1 MKYRIA
7 AIVIALGG
15 TAFAHTGVKNEDV
28 LARMDGMSAI
38 ADAVKVIGTMA
49 KGEAEF
55 DAAAI
60 DAALSEIE
68 TRAGNIPMRFETEVI
83 TEKSE
88 ALPVIWEDMNGFADK
103 ATALQT
109 LARDNIGTVQSAG
122 DLRPLMR
129 DMAGACR
136 ACHADYRE

>member
-1 MKYRIA
+1 MKYKIA
-7 AIVIALGG
+7 AIMIALGG

-28 LARMDGMSAI
+28 LARMGGMSAI

-49 KGEAEF
+49 KGERAF

-60 DAALSEIE
+60 DAALGDIE

-88 ALPVIWEDMNGFADK
+88 ALPVIWEDMEGFSDK
-103 ATALQT
+103 ATALET
-109 LARDNIGTVQSAG
+109 LARDSIGTVQSPD

-136 ACHADYRE
+136 ACHAEYRE